1 MYRLDERG
9 GLSRAR
15 RAVYHHHVFCPQ
27 HLVDRPFLR
36 GVEPRKAQWRKGEV
50 LRLHL
55 RRVEQVAQV
64 CHAVGPAVLS
74 TRHHVEHTV
83 VFTVLEWGVDAHV
96 VTVGSKRL
104 SDLLFVELRYFRE
117 LGN

>member
-1 MYRLDERG
+1 MYSLDERG

-36 GVEPRKAQWRKGEV
+36 GVEPRKAQWCKGEV

-64 CHAVGPAVLS
+64 CQAVAFGTHGAVERVEHQAVGGLVKRQLHPEQR
-74 TRHHVEHTV
+74 TR
-83 VFTVLEWGVDAHV
+83 
-96 VTVGSKRL
+96 
-104 SDLLFVELRYFRE
+104 LL
-117 LGN
+117 